1 MDFDFEIDFDI
12 DDFSDV
18 QGEEKLSTRI
28 CKPKLPKAI
37 GKVGYNNAK
46 KLSKA
51 LNLNER
57 SFCIIYGK
65 FIFGDLIEALI
76 IENNLKVK
84 YMFVSTLSMSQE
96 NVDSFAAL
104 LHSDKVIDELELIVS
119 NYFFSHERT
128 KLIPYIYKTCDID
141 NKFQLGV
148 ARTHTKICLF
158 ETYCGKFITIHG
170 SANLR
175 SSENYEQIMIENDKD
190 FYQFN
195 LDFHKELMSQY
206 STIKKHK

>member
-12 DDFSDV
+12 DDFADV

-57 SFCIIYGK
+57 SFCIIDGK